1 MALGV
6 WGEAERRE
14 WALERARLLGSARE
28 ADEDRRE
35 SIMKTAETFYEYISK
50 PFTDNR
56 EVKPV
61 RTGADRRK

>member
-1 MALGV
+1 MEIGT
-6 WGEAERRE
+6 WNDAERRV
-14 WALERARLLGSARE
+14 WALERARLLGSACE